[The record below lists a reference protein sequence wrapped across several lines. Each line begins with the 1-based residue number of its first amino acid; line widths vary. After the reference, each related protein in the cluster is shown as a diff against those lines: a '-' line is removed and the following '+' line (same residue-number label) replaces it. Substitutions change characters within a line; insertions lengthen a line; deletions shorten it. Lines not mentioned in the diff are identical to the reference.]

1 MDDAPIIAKKSG
13 MGCLSMLTLII
24 VLFMIVIFGVDEG
37 YGFYASHCGGKNL
50 IDCILN
56 KSDTMELT
64 PTEKSSMVTAM
75 GTYSFKGYSVEVKAN
90 IPLSGGPVTGV
101 VTGDCFGKMKGSFA
115 GNDRGAIS
123 GTMNG
128 ACGAFLVN
136 VPASATYTGYVSLQT
151 RRIPITFS
159 GQTTG
164 GLSHD
169 GTMELTY

>member
-1 MDDAPIIAKKSG
+1 MDEAPVVVKKSG
-13 MGCLSMLTLII
+13 MVCFSILALLI

-37 YGFYASHCGGKNL
+37 YGFYSAHCGGENI
-50 IDCILN
+50 IDCMLN

-64 PTEKSSMVTAM
+64 PSEKSSMVTAT
-75 GTYSFKGYSVEVKAN
+75 GTYSFKGYSVDVKAN

-101 VTGDCFGKMKGSFA
+101 VTGDCFGKMQGRFD
-115 GNDRGAIS
+115 GLDRGILS

-128 ACGAFLVN
+128 ACGAFLLN
-136 VPASATYTGYVSLQT
+136 VPASATYNGSVFESS
-151 RRIPITFS
+151 RIVRFSFS

-169 GTMELTY
+169 GEMELKY